1 MSNQMWS
8 TQTCTNKSIFS
19 LSFLAIICRC
29 RLGMERGLVGAVSDL
44 DSSAA
49 DNPEF
54 SIWSVACTKLGTS
67 SLHQLS
73 STFPRHP
80 TEPPEPCTGGHG
92 QPQPAGHGHTG
103 HPLTA
108 AMPWRWP
115 ALLPQQPGSRT
126 VRAWARPAE
135 TECTKPAA
143 AHARTKSM
151 SFAQD
156 FEISQVSR
164 NILDMTCP
172 RMRKPRIVQTHGKT
186 HGYVKLTK

>member
-8 TQTCTNKSIFS
+8 TQKCTNKSVFS

-67 SLHQLS
+67 SVHQLS

-115 ALLPQQPGSRT
+115 ALLPAAWEQHRASVGSASRDRVHQNSCSACEDKKHELCTRFWNKPGVKEYPR
-126 VRAWARPAE
+126 
-135 TECTKPAA
+135 
-143 AHARTKSM
+143 HDM
-151 SFAQD
+151 SQD
-156 FEISQVSR
+156 E
-164 NILDMTCP
+164 
-172 RMRKPRIVQTHGKT
+172 KT
-186 HGYVKLTK
+186 